1 MPMPLP
7 QRKDTG
13 RKKISETFREFAYP
27 SLEIMGVSP
36 ENPEGETMLKTCW
49 TVWNVVVLADFGGR
63 TDLLDKL
70 LDPSLS
76 SPASVVLV
84 KTLIERKR
92 SRRLANHSLLIG
104 DYKLKNV
111 DGELRLWAEARQTP
125 TPKGL

>member
-1 MPMPLP
+1 MAVPK
-7 QRKDTG
+7 RKNTKH
-13 RKKISETFREFAYP
+13 KKISETFREFASP

-36 ENPEGETMLKTCW
+36 EDPEGETLLKVCW
-49 TVWNVVVLADFGGR
+49 TVWNAVILADFGGR

-92 SRRLANHSLLIG
+92 SRRFADDNLLIG

-125 TPKGL
+125 TPKGQ